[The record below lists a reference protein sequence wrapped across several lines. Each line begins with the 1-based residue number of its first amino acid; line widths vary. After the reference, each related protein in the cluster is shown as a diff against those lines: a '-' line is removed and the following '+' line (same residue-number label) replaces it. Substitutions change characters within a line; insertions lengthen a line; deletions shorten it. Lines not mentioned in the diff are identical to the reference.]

1 MFLTE
6 LFDQPTFNIEETLRS
21 SVENVLIPLVAQG
34 VPYTTVDAII
44 DNLSDS
50 GIKSMGLRIDRALV
64 MQLLDPD
71 KTSIVK
77 KVEGDRVYLTLPTP
91 DVTAKSERDEEQD
104 IKHVQNTATAQAK
117 KNITK

>member
-1 MFLTE
+1 MFLAE
-6 LFDQPTFNIEETLRS
+6 LFNQEPMNIEEQMRS
-21 SVENVLIPLVAQG
+21 SLEDVLIPLVAQG
-34 VPYTTVDAII
+34 VPHTTVDAII

-71 KTSIVK
+71 QTAIVK
-77 KVEGDRVYLTLPTP
+77 KIEGDRVYLTLPAQDP
-91 DVTAKSERDEEQD
+91 VAKSERDDERD
-104 IKHVQNTATAQAK
+104 LKHVQNTATKQAQ